1 MDKVFTYNYSLDK
14 ILKEH
19 DDFIDPTFIIECP
32 PTPKLE
38 YDIEDNF
45 YHQQTFIIDDQYQQQ
60 HIVNDKAILVVDNQL
75 KQLQEIEIVKEN
87 EKKEKEINQ
96 NQSIKVDEFEFF
108 IRKSFQY
115 LGNNYKNTNKTINS
129 SPSYPLDTSDCLPIN
144 KIKKRIYIKRK
155 CTIIAI
161 HKIQSLE
168 FIIKKKKKKNLP
180 SPQKKKLLVEHI

>member
-1 MDKVFTYNYSLDK
+1 MDQVFTYNYSLDK

-45 YHQQTFIIDDQYQQQ
+45 YHQQTFIIDDQYQFLQQQQQQ
-60 HIVNDKAILVVDNQL
+60 HIINDKAILVVDNQL
-75 KQLQEIEIVKEN
+75 KQIQEK

-115 LGNNYKNTNKTINS
+115 LGNKYSKNTNEAINS
-129 SPSYPLDTSDCLPIN
+129 SSYPLAVTSDRLPIN

-168 FIIKKKKKKNLP
+168 FIIKKKKKNLP
-180 SPQKKKLLVEHI
+180 SPQKKKLLIN